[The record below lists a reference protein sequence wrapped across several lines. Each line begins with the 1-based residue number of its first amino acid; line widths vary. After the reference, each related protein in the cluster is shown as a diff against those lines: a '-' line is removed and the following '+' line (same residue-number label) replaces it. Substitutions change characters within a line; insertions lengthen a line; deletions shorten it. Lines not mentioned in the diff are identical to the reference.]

1 MPRTK
6 KAPDFEASL
15 GELEQ
20 LVTRMEQGDMPLAD
34 ALQAFEQGIALTRE
48 CQGILDQAEQ
58 KVRMLVEKDGEL
70 KTVPFT
76 EREEN

>member
-6 KAPDFEASL
+6 KTPDFETSL
-15 GELEQ
+15 TELEQ
-20 LVTRMEQGDMPLAD
+20 LVNRMEQGDMPLAD
-34 ALQAFEQGIALTRE
+34 ALQAFEQGIALTRD

-70 KTVPFT
+70 QTVPFT
-76 EREEN
+76 DPEDA

>member
-6 KAPDFEASL
+6 KTPDFETSL
-15 GELEQ
+15 TELEQ
-20 LVTRMEQGDMPLAD
+20 LVNRMEQGDMPLAD
-34 ALQAFEQGIALTRE
+34 ALQAFEQGIVLTRD

-70 KTVPFT
+70 QTVPFT
-76 EREEN
+76 DPEDA

>member
-6 KAPDFEASL
+6 KTPDFETSL
-15 GELEQ
+15 NELEQ
-20 LVTRMEQGDMPLAD
+20 LVNRMEQGDMPLAD
-34 ALQAFEQGIALTRE
+34 ALQAFEQGIALTRD

-70 KTVPFT
+70 QTVPFT
-76 EREEN
+76 DPEGA

>member
-6 KAPDFEASL
+6 KTPDFESSL
-15 GELEQ
+15 TELEQ
-20 LVTRMEQGDMPLAD
+20 LVNRMEQGDMPLAD
-34 ALQAFEQGIALTRE
+34 ALQAFEQGIALTRD

-70 KTVPFT
+70 QTVPFT
-76 EREEN
+76 DPEDA

>member
-6 KAPDFEASL
+6 KTPDFEASL

-20 LVTRMEQGDMPLAD
+20 LVNRMEQGDMPLAD

-48 CQGILDQAEQ
+48 CQAILDQAEQ
-58 KVRMLVEKDGEL
+58 KVRMLVEKDGEQQ
-70 KTVPFT
+70 TVPFH
-76 EREEN
+76 EREDD

>member
-6 KAPDFEASL
+6 KTPDFETSL
-15 GELEQ
+15 TELEQ
-20 LVTRMEQGDMPLAD
+20 LVNRMEQGDMPLAD
-34 ALQAFEQGIALTRE
+34 ALQAFEQGIALTRD

-70 KTVPFT
+70 QTIPFT
-76 EREEN
+76 DPEDA

>member
-6 KAPDFEASL
+6 KTTDFESSL
-15 GELEQ
+15 TELEQ

-34 ALQAFEQGIALTRE
+34 ALQAFEQGIALTRD

-58 KVRMLVEKDGEL
+58 KVRMLVEKNGEL
-70 KTVPFT
+70 QTVPFT
-76 EREEN
+76 DREDV

>member
-6 KAPDFEASL
+6 KTPDFETSL
-15 GELEQ
+15 TELEQ
-20 LVTRMEQGDMPLAD
+20 LVNRMEQGDMPLAD
-34 ALQAFEQGIALTRE
+34 ALQAFEQGIALTRD

-70 KTVPFT
+70 QTVSFSDP
-76 EREEN
+76 EDA